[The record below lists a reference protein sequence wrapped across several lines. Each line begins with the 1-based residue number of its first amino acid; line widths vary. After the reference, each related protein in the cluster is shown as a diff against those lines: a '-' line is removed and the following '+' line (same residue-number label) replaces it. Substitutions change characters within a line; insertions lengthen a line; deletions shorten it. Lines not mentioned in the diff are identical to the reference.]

1 MIPPRI
7 ESVKALDNFW
17 LKIIYKNG
25 EIKKYNMQKNLKYN
39 FYKNLNNISYFKLV
53 KSVDTTV
60 EWPNGED
67 LDPNDLYENSVNYIN
82 WCRAATIV
90 KALSLFSYIKEFR
103 GVHLRRP
110 GLPPL
115 EFAGG
120 GHFLMDQSLWSS
132 HNAISSPVV
141 DRTTTIGPVQG
152 IPQ

>member
-17 LKIIYKNG
+17 LKIIYKND

-82 WCRAATIV
+82 
-90 KALSLFSYIKEFR
+90 
-103 GVHLRRP
+103 
-110 GLPPL
+110 
-115 EFAGG
+115 
-120 GHFLMDQSLWSS
+120 
-132 HNAISSPVV
+132 
-141 DRTTTIGPVQG
+141 
-152 IPQ
+152 